1 MFAWGLAESVTYM
14 IALIG
19 NEDNEVFDKE
29 VMYRK
34 LFVFFIDII
43 NSRVSFQT
51 IFDLFFRVVVLSFS
65 LTLSVRR

>member
-1 MFAWGLAESVTYM
+1 M

-19 NEDNEVFDKE
+19 NEDDEVFDEE

-43 NSRVSFQT
+43 NSCVSFQT
-51 IFDLFFRVVVLSFS
+51 IFDLFFGVIVLSFS